1 MNLSKLIPAWPE
13 GAYALRLVLAAVLA
27 LWAGT
32 LLPGGHSFS
41 AVISALLVV
50 RPYQQGALKA
60 GVMRLLATGGGIALA
75 FAGQWLDR
83 FGLDDYIRLLLV
95 LGPLSL
101 LAAYNSGYRTA
112 LIAAVLILAAP
123 VHAEAVDM
131 AIARAVVVTIGAA
144 IGTAVSVIVLP
155 SPHKHVVAQKAL
167 KIMALLMT
175 SLANAGDAPTAKS
188 EKADGEL
195 RKSLLELS
203 QMAKDNNKG
212 HRDDDESGQVVRIVR
227 HAQACIILLRGQ
239 WRRSAPDAAFCQAA
253 LDLLA
258 ALKKRQPADPRALY
272 ANLPDAMPDGWL
284 MRALANDLA
293 ALAKLCA

>member
-1 MNLSKLIPAWPE
+1 MTLSKFVPAWPE
-13 GAYALRLVLAAVLA
+13 GAFALRLVVAAVLA

-32 LLPGGHSFS
+32 FLPGGHSFS

-60 GVMRLLATGGGIALA
+60 GAMRLAATFGGIALA
-75 FAGQWLDR
+75 FGGQWLDR
-83 FGLDDYIRLLLV
+83 FGLNDYIRLMLV

-144 IGTAVSVIVLP
+144 IGTAVSVVVLP
-155 SPHKHVVAQKAL
+155 SPHKHIVANKAV
-167 KIMALLMT
+167 KIMALLVT
-175 SLANAGDAPTAKS
+175 SLA
-188 EKADGEL
+188 KADEAATTKTERADGDL
-195 RKSLLELS
+195 RRGLLELS
-203 QMAKDNNKG
+203 QMARDNGKN
-212 HRDDDESGQVVRIVR
+212 HRDDDESGQVVRLVR
-227 HAQACIILLRGQ
+227 HAQACVILLRGQ
-239 WRRSAPDAAFCQAA
+239 WRRSTPDQAFCQAA

-258 ALKKRQPADPRALY
+258 AIKKRQPADPRPLY
-272 ANLPDAMPDGWL
+272 AGLPETMPDGWL

-293 ALAKLCA
+293 ALAKLCV